1 METRWNYVILWTAL
15 CIASGSSNMLPVFTQ
30 DMNNL
35 ALSESTPV
43 GTVVY
48 TLQGSD
54 PEGLPI
60 KYSLVGTD
68 KFSVNPETGDV
79 TLDRPL
85 DREVEDTIKF
95 LVSIE
100 EEDPERVHN
109 LVQSQPV
116 TVIVLD
122 ENDNPPMFKNSPYEV
137 DVPEDE
143 EVGKTLLENIQVE
156 DRDSVG
162 DSLEVG
168 CVPSEQ
174 WPEACETFEVVVLN
188 SSAHQ
193 YTGALV
199 LRKPLNYNERQFY
212 QYQLYATDGTLN
224 STAHVE
230 IKVLDVQNSPPVFS
244 AALSAALPEDAPVGT
259 LVLTV
264 KARDADRAQPRNVV
278 LELVTNPLDFFLLD
292 SQTGELR
299 TAKPLDREALADPS
313 SPLNL
318 TVRATE
324 VVNGAPLISPLTSS
338 LATLTVT
345 IKDVNDEPPRF
356 NRREY
361 SVDIPETLPP
371 GTPLPNL
378 DMVVTDTDVGLNSVF
393 TLRLSDEMGAFIVEP
408 STATGSA
415 SVTLRLNSSLDYEDP
430 NQRKFILEV
439 IAEELHTSPRLSSKA
454 SVTISLTDV
463 NDNAPQ
469 FADEP
474 YSATVAESAPAGTR
488 VASVRATDRDTG
500 RFGTEGIVYQLSGNG
515 AELFRVDN
523 RSGLITVA
531 PCPTPGQAPCLD
543 YETRKDYFLQ
553 YKATDDDGL
562 GQMTVVSLQISLVD
576 SNDNPPVFHTPVY
589 KASIDEDA
597 VKFEPELQVQARDVD
612 ATSDIRYSIIGPA
625 SHPFWIDPISGKI
638 SVRDHAGGVEPPE
651 DSNKI
656 YLTVLATDGVHN
668 ATCRVEIAVRDV
680 NNHAPVFDT
689 DKYDA
694 DISEDAPIGTEVAA
708 VRATDLDSGVNS
720 ELRYWIQKGALD
732 AFAIHNDTG
741 VVTVAAKLD
750 YDKRNTYRIQIVAT
764 DLGIPSLTGTT
775 ELTVHV
781 INVNDKK
788 PYFTPGI
795 QRAEVSADAELG
807 AAVHRLIAV
816 DPDITDN
823 GELRYELADKVIR
836 AVDKNGKEVTDEGIF
851 GSWFAVQPNGTV
863 VVSQKLDRSRA
874 AVLTLP
880 VRVTDASA
888 PTLQQADGELII
900 TIVDVNRHAPVF
912 SQPSYLESMVEEQP
926 IGTVLNTYTATDRE
940 TPVQAIVIHPPSPYF
955 TIDNATGVV
964 KTAARID
971 YEKIHSINFTLI
983 AYDSGVPQ
991 LSTAAGVTVTV
1002 RNANDEEPVFAAAA
1016 YDAAVLEHAG
1026 AGTSVITVSAVD
1038 KDEDEFGEVT
1048 YSLSG
1053 DSANQFSIDPHSG
1066 VITVAEGAV
1075 LDREVAGDVWL
1086 RAIASDNAPAHV
1098 RRTSSVPFSID
1109 PDSGVITVAEGAVL
1123 DREVAGDVWLRA
1135 IASDNAPAH
1144 VRRTSS
1150 VPFSID
1156 PDSGVI
1162 TVAEGA
1168 VLDREVAGDVWLRA
1182 IASDNAPAHVRRTS
1196 SVPVHIKILDIND
1209 HPPVFSQKVYKSTI
1223 AENLQLNPP
1232 AAILQVLADDKD
1244 EGLNGKIQ
1252 YSIVEQSEPVEN
1264 LQLYPPAA
1272 ILQVLADDKD
1282 EGLNGKIQYSIV
1294 EQSEPAAILQG
1305 LADDKDE
1312 GLNGKIQYSIVEQSE
1327 PGVFTVDPNSGIIYP
1342 AKPVTGNTSYQL
1354 TVSARDGAGRGPHS
1368 DTARVDISVLS
1379 VNRHSPVFTQPPS
1392 QLRQLEIPENAAQ
1405 SDYLITTIKAT
1416 DEDSGENG
1424 RVSYFLKVDNQNVG
1438 ETAEFSLDSDT
1449 GELRTKTFLDREHK
1463 AEYQLVIAAVD
1474 NGTPAQFESL
1484 RLLTVVLVDDN
1495 DNAPRFAQ
1503 PSYQFSI
1510 KENLLPGV
1518 IIGTVKATDKD
1529 SGENGKVYYHVLE
1542 GNQEGAFTVDRT
1554 QGIIRANISF
1564 DREKQSEYSFTVYAS
1579 NNPILEHAAAILNS
1593 VDNATDGQ
1601 EPSVAGVK
1609 IRVLD
1614 ENDNEPKFQHKIYYA
1629 GIKHTAR
1636 VNEPV
1641 ISVIAEDPDL
1651 DENGT
1656 IVYMVAASNLYKFQ
1670 ASQSSGSVVPSPF
1683 NISQDGI
1690 LMTAHYMAEYNQDR
1704 FVLDIIAQELAPPH
1718 RQAKAQVYV
1727 WIIDRSSL
1735 IRMVVSRSC
1744 AAAVSGV
1751 QRRLA
1756 AAANAL
1762 LVPGRRLPLVQ
1773 ADRRYDD
1780 CCAAA
1785 VSGVQRRLAAA
1796 ANALLV
1802 PGRRLPLVQA
1812 DRRYDDWCEIHLH
1825 AVDPATY
1832 QVLKVE
1838 NVLETIDSK
1847 YDELKDV
1854 YQEYGVETL
1863 IAASATS
1870 KAPDSFDPALAALIA
1885 LLIVLFTGIVTFI
1898 VVCACLK
1905 HWVIP
1910 PPSLQSSKGDSLARR
1925 RILEE
1930 LSTTENPLWLETKL
1944 RPYEEQELT
1953 MNVFG
1958 DQPDQPPADPAPT
1971 DNTYATIQGSRT
1983 TERFGDYATLGGDS
1997 PTPLEAALGFQGS
2010 TFKPPSPDTPEP
2022 PPRPS
2027 GLGVL

>member
-1 METRWNYVILWTAL
+1 HNVFVSPLVLQEVLRLQCSLPSVLTKKVNFLFA
-15 CIASGSSNMLPVFTQ
+15 GSTNMLPVFTQ

-43 GTVVY
+43 GTIVY
-48 TLQGSD
+48 KLQGTD
-54 PEGLPI
+54 PEGLP
-60 KYSLVGTD
+60 
-68 KFSVNPETGDV
+68 
-79 TLDRPL
+79 
-85 DREVEDTIKF
+85 VEDTIKF

-100 EEDPERVHN
+100 DEDPLKVQN
-109 LVQSQPV
+109 LVQSQP
-116 TVIVLD
+116 
-122 ENDNPPMFKNSPYEV
+122 SPYEV
-137 DVPEDE
+137 NVPEDE
-143 EVGKTLLENIQVE
+143 VVGKTLLDNILVE

-162 DSLEVG
+162 DNLEVG

-174 WPEACETFEVVVLN
+174 WPEACETFEVVALN

-199 LRKPLNYNERQFY
+199 LKKPLNYNEQQFY
-212 QYQLYATDGTLN
+212 QYQLYATDGSLN

-230 IKVLDVQNSPPVFS
+230 IKVVDVQNSPPVFS
-244 AALSAALPEDAPVGT
+244 GALSGALAEDAPVGT
-259 LVLTV
+259 LALTI

-292 SQTGELR
+292 RNTGELR

-324 VVNGAPLISPLTSS
+324 VVNGVPVISDLTSTV
-338 LATLTVT
+338 ATVTIT

-361 SVDIPETLPP
+361 SVEIPESLPV

-408 STATGSA
+408 ATATGSA

-454 SVTISLTDV
+454 SVTVSLTDV

-469 FADEP
+469 FAEEP
-474 YSATVAESAPAGTR
+474 YSATLAEAALPGTR
-488 VASVRATDRDTG
+488 VGAIRATDRDTG
-500 RFGTEGIVYQLSGNG
+500 RFGTEGIVYELSGNG

-523 RSGLITVA
+523 RSGVITVA
-531 PCPTPGQAPCLD
+531 PCDTPGLAPCLD

-553 YKATDDDGL
+553 YKATDDDGA
-562 GQMTVVSLQISLVD
+562 GQNTVVSLQISLSD
-576 SNDNPPVFHTPVY
+576 SNDNPPVFHT
-589 KASIDEDA
+589 A
-597 VKFEPELQVQARDVD
+597 
-612 ATSDIRYSIIGPA
+612 
-625 SHPFWIDPISGKI
+625 
-638 SVRDHAGGVEPPE
+638 
-651 DSNKI
+651 
-656 YLTVLATDGVHN
+656 ATDGVHN
-668 ATCRVEIAVRDV
+668 ATCKVEITVRDV

-720 ELRYWIQKGALD
+720 ELKYWIQKGALD
-732 AFAIHNDTG
+732 SFAIHNDTG
-741 VVTVAAKLD
+741 VVTVSSKLD

-788 PYFTPGI
+788 PYFTPPI
-795 QRAEVSADAELG
+795 QRAEVSADVELG
-807 AAVHRLIAV
+807 VIVHNLIAV
-816 DPDITDN
+816 DPDIVDN
-823 GELRYELADKVIR
+823 GSLVFTMGDKVIR
-836 AVDKNGKEVTDEGIF
+836 AVDKNGKEVSDEGIF
-851 GSWFAVQPNGTV
+851 GSWFTVQPNGSV
-863 VVSQKLDRSRA
+863 VVSQRLDRSRA
-874 AVLTLP
+874 AVVTLP
-880 VRVTDASA
+880 VAVTDASA
-888 PTLQQADGELII
+888 PTLQRADGELII

-912 SQPSYLESMVEEQP
+912 SQPSYLASILEEQP
-926 IGTVLNTYTATDRE
+926 AGTVLDTYTATDRE
-940 TPVQAIVIHPPSPYF
+940 TPVQAIVIQPPNPYF
-955 TIDNATGVV
+955 VIDNVTGVV
-964 KTAARID
+964 KVAQRID
-971 YEKIHSINFTLI
+971 YEKVHSINFTLV
-983 AYDSGVPQ
+983 AYDGGVPQ
-991 LSTAAGVTVTV
+991 LSTAAGVTVQV
-1002 RNANDEEPVFAAAA
+1002 LNANDEEPVFASSA
-1016 YDAAVLEHAG
+1016 YDGVVAEHAEG
-1026 AGTSVITVSAVD
+1026 GTSVLTVSAVD
-1038 KDEDEFGEVT
+1038 KDEGEFGEVT

-1053 DSANQFSIDPHSG
+1053 DSANLFNIDPKTG
-1066 VITVAEGAV
+1066 IITVAEGAV
-1075 LDREVAGDVWL
+1075 IDREVAGDLYL
-1086 RAIASDNAPAHV
+1086 RAVASDNAPAHV
-1098 RRTSSVPFSID
+1098 RRSTSVP
-1109 PDSGVITVAEGAVL
+1109 
-1123 DREVAGDVWLRA
+1123 
-1135 IASDNAPAH
+1135 
-1144 VRRTSS
+1144 
-1150 VPFSID
+1150 
-1156 PDSGVI
+1156 
-1162 TVAEGA
+1162 
-1168 VLDREVAGDVWLRA
+1168 
-1182 IASDNAPAHVRRTS
+1182 
-1196 SVPVHIKILDIND
+1196 
-1209 HPPVFSQKVYKSTI
+1209 KVYKSTI

-1232 AAILQVLADDKD
+1232 AAILQVLAEDKD
-1244 EGLNGKIQ
+1244 EGVNGKIE
-1252 YSIVEQSEPVEN
+1252 YKIIEQSE
-1264 LQLYPPAA
+1264 A
-1272 ILQVLADDKD
+1272 
-1282 EGLNGKIQYSIV
+1282 
-1294 EQSEPAAILQG
+1294 
-1305 LADDKDE
+1305 
-1312 GLNGKIQYSIVEQSE
+1312 
-1327 PGVFTVDPNSGIIYP
+1327 GVFTVDPWSGIISP
-1342 AKPVTGNTSYQL
+1342 ARAVRGDASYTL
-1354 TVSARDGAGRGPHS
+1354 TVAARDGAGTGPHQ
-1368 DTARVDISVLS
+1368 DTARVDIAVLS
-1379 VNRHSPVFTQPPS
+1379 VNRHSPVFVQPPTDVRH
-1392 QLRQLEIPENAAQ
+1392 LDIPENAAQ

-1424 RVSYFLKVDNQNVG
+1424 RVSYYLKVDNQNVG
-1438 ETAEFSLDSDT
+1438 ETPEFSLDPDT

-1484 RLLTVVLVDDN
+1484 RLLAVVLVDDN
-1495 DNAPRFAQ
+1495 DNAPRF
-1503 PSYQFSI
+1503 PSPVYQFTI

-1554 QGIIRANISF
+1554 QGVIRANISF
-1564 DREKQSEYSFTVYAS
+1564 DS

-1593 VDNATDGQ
+1593 VDNNTDGVD
-1601 EPSVAGVK
+1601 PSVAAVRV
-1609 IRVLD
+1609 RVLD
-1614 ENDNEPKFQHKIYYA
+1614 ENDNEPKFQQKIYYA

-1641 ISVIAEDPDL
+1641 ISVVAEDPDL

-1656 IVYMVAASNLYKFQ
+1656 LVYMVAASNLYKFG

-1683 NISQDGI
+1683 NISQEGI

-1718 RQAKAQVYV
+1718 RQAKAQVYI
-1727 WIIDRSSL
+1727 WIIDRSAL
-1735 IRMVVSRSC
+1735 IRMVVSRRC
-1744 AAAVSGV
+1744 GAGLGV
-1751 QRRLA
+1751 QRALGA
-1756 AAANAL
+1756 AAAAL
-1762 LVPGRRLPLVQ
+1762 LVPGRTLPLVH
-1773 ADRRYDD
+1773 
-1780 CCAAA
+1780 
-1785 VSGVQRRLAAA
+1785 
-1796 ANALLV
+1796 
-1802 PGRRLPLVQA
+1802 A

-1825 AVDPATY
+1825 AVDPNTY
-1832 QVLKVE
+1832 QVLPVE
-1838 NVLETIDSK
+1838 KVLETIDSK
-1847 YDELKDV
+1847 YDQLKDV

-1953 MNVFG
+1953 MN
-1958 DQPDQPPADPAPT
+1958 T

>member
-1 METRWNYVILWTAL
+1 METRWELIVIWAAL
-15 CIASGSSNMLPVFTQ
+15 CVVSGSANMLPYFTQ

-48 TLQGSD
+48 TLQGVD
-54 PEGLPI
+54 PDGLPM

-68 KFSVNPETGDV
+68 KFSVDPSTGEV

-100 EEDPERVHN
+100 DQDPDGVQN

-122 ENDNPPMFKNSPYEV
+122 ENDNPPIFKNSPYEV

-143 EVGKTLLENIQVE
+143 VVGTTILRNIQVE
-156 DRDSVG
+156 DKDYVG
-162 DSLEVG
+162 DNLEVG
-168 CVPSEQ
+168 CVPNEQ
-174 WPEACETFEVVVLN
+174 WPEACETFEIVTLN
-188 SSAHQ
+188 STAHQ
-193 YTGALV
+193 YSGALV

-212 QYQLYATDGTLN
+212 QYQLYATDGSLN

-230 IKVLDVQNSPPVFS
+230 IKVVDVQNSPPVFS
-244 AALSAALPEDAPVGT
+244 GSLSAALAEDAAVGA
-259 LVLTV
+259 LALRLR
-264 KARDADRAQPRNVV
+264 ARDADRAAPRPV
-278 LELVTNPLDFFLLD
+278 LLDLVTNPLDFFLLD

-324 VVNGAPLISPLTSS
+324 IVNGVPLISDLTST
-338 LATLTVT
+338 LATVTIT

-361 SVDIPETLPP
+361 SVDIPESLPS
-371 GTPLPNL
+371 GTPIPNL

-393 TLRLSDEMGAFIVEP
+393 SLRLSDEMGAFIVEP
-408 STATGSA
+408 ATATGSA

-439 IAEELHTSPRLSSKA
+439 IAEEVHTSPKLWSKA
-454 SVTISLTDV
+454 SVTVSLWDV

-469 FADEP
+469 FPDEP
-474 YSATVAESAPAGTR
+474 YSCSVAEAAPAGAR
-488 VASVRATDRDTG
+488 VAAVRATDRDTG
-500 RFGTEGIVYQLSGNG
+500 RYGTEGIVYELSGNG

-523 RSGLITVA
+523 RSGIISVA
-531 PCPTPGQAPCLD
+531 PCDTPGKAPCLD
-543 YETRKDYFLQ
+543 YEDRKDYFLQ
-553 YKATDDDGL
+553 YKATDDDGA
-562 GQMTVVSLQISLVD
+562 GQVTVVSLQISLTD
-576 SNDNPPVFHTPVY
+576 SNDNPPVFNTPVY

-597 VKFEPELQVQARDVD
+597 VKFEPELQVQARDID
-612 ATSDIRYSIIGPA
+612 ATSDIRYSIVSPDT
-625 SHPFWIDPISGKI
+625 HPFWIDPINGKI
-638 SVRDHAGGVEPPE
+638 SVRADTGGVTPPK
-651 DSNKI
+651 DTNKI
-656 YLTVLATDGVHN
+656 MLTVLATDGVHN
-668 ATCRVEIAVRDV
+668 TTCRVEIAVRDV

-708 VRATDLDSGVNS
+708 VRATDLDSGINS
-720 ELRYWIQKGALD
+720 ELKYWIQKGALD

-741 VVTVAAKLD
+741 VVIVSSKLD

-788 PYFTPGI
+788 PYFTPSI

-807 AAVHRLIAV
+807 ALVHNLEAV

-823 GELRYELADKVIR
+823 GQLVFEMGDRVIR
-836 AVDKNGKEVTDEGIF
+836 AVDNNGKEVSDEGIF
-851 GSWFAVQPNGTV
+851 GSWFSVLSNGSVT
-863 VVSQKLDRSRA
+863 VSQKLDRSRA

-900 TIVDVNRHAPVF
+900 TLVDVNRHAPVF
-912 SQPSYLESMVEEQP
+912 TQPSYLESLPEDQP
-926 IGTVLNTYTATDRE
+926 PGSPLATFSATDADG
-940 TPVQAIVIHPPSPYF
+940 PIAAIVIHPPSPYF
-955 TIDNATGVV
+955 EIDNVTGLV
-964 KTAARID
+964 KTSQRID
-971 YEKIHSINFTLI
+971 YEKVHSINFTLI

-991 LSTAAGVTVTV
+991 LSTSAGVTVHIV
-1002 RNANDEEPVFAAAA
+1002 NVNDEEPVFAASA
-1016 YDAAVLEHAG
+1016 YDAAVPEHSPV
-1026 AGTSVITVSAVD
+1026 GTSVLTVTAVD
-1038 KDEDEFGEVT
+1038 KDEGEFGEIT

-1053 DSANQFSIDPHSG
+1053 NLSSLFTIDPITG
-1066 VITVAEGAV
+1066 VITVADGNI
-1075 LDREVAGDVWL
+1075 DREVTTDIWL
-1086 RAIASDNAPAHV
+1086 RAVAADHAPAHV
-1098 RRTSSVPFSID
+1098 RRT
-1109 PDSGVITVAEGAVL
+1109 T
-1123 DREVAGDVWLRA
+1123 
-1135 IASDNAPAH
+1135 
-1144 VRRTSS
+1144 
-1150 VPFSID
+1150 
-1156 PDSGVI
+1156 
-1162 TVAEGA
+1162 
-1168 VLDREVAGDVWLRA
+1168 
-1182 IASDNAPAHVRRTS
+1182 
-1196 SVPVHIKILDIND
+1196 SVPVHIKIQDIND
-1209 HPPVFSQKVYKSTI
+1209 HSPVFSQKVYKSTI

-1244 EGLNGKIQ
+1244 EGLNGKIE
-1252 YSIVEQSEPVEN
+1252 YR
-1264 LQLYPPAA
+1264 
-1272 ILQVLADDKD
+1272 
-1282 EGLNGKIQYSIV
+1282 
-1294 EQSEPAAILQG
+1294 
-1305 LADDKDE
+1305 
-1312 GLNGKIQYSIVEQSE
+1312 IVEQSE
-1327 PGVFTVDPNSGIIYP
+1327 PGVFTVDPSNGIIYP
-1342 AKPVTGNTSYQL
+1342 AKPVTGNTSYHL
-1354 TVSARDGAGRGPHS
+1354 TVAATDEAGAGPHV

-1379 VNRHSPVFTQPPS
+1379 VNRHSPVFTHPPPE
-1392 QLRQLEIPENAAQ
+1392 QRQLEIPENAAQ
-1405 SDYLITTIKAT
+1405 ADYLITVIKAT

-1424 RVSYFLKVDNQNVG
+1424 RVSYYLKVDNQNVG
-1438 ETAEFSLDSDT
+1438 ETPEFSLDPDS
-1449 GELRTKTFLDREHK
+1449 GELRTKTFLDREHM

-1484 RLLTVVLVDDN
+1484 RLLTVVLADDDDN
-1495 DNAPRFAQ
+1495 TPKFSS
-1503 PSYQFSI
+1503 PLYQFSI
-1510 KENLLPGV
+1510 RENLLPGV
-1518 IIGTVKATDKD
+1518 IVGTVKATDKD
-1529 SGENGKVYYHVLE
+1529 SGDNGKVYYHVLE

-1554 QGIIRANISF
+1554 QGVIRANVSF
-1564 DREKQSEYSFTVYAS
+1564 DREKQSDYTFTVYAS
-1579 NNPILEHAAAILNS
+1579 NNPILEHAAAILNTI
-1593 VDNATDGQ
+1593 DNATDGQ
-1601 EPSVAGVK
+1601 EPSVSVVRVK
-1609 IRVLD
+1609 VLD
-1614 ENDNEPKFQHKIYYA
+1614 ENDNEPKFQEKVYYA

-1636 VNEPV
+1636 INEP
-1641 ISVIAEDPDL
+1641 IIPVIAEDPDL
-1651 DENGT
+1651 EENGT
-1656 IVYMVAASNLYKFQ
+1656 LVYMVAASNLYKFG

-1683 NISQDGI
+1683 NISQDGV
-1690 LMTAHYMAEYNQDR
+1690 LTTAHYMAEYNQDR

-1735 IRMVVSRSC
+1735 LRMVVSRSC
-1744 AAAVSGV
+1744 AAAGPGAA
-1751 QRRLA
+1751 RRLA
-1756 AAANAL
+1756 GAAAAL

-1773 ADRRYDD
+1773 ADTK
-1780 CCAAA
+1780 
-1785 VSGVQRRLAAA
+1785 
-1796 ANALLV
+1796 
-1802 PGRRLPLVQA
+1802 
-1812 DRRYDDWCEIHLH
+1812 YDDWCEIHLH
-1825 AVDPATY
+1825 AVDPKTY
-1832 QVLKVE
+1832 QVLPVE
-1838 NVLETIDSK
+1838 KVLEAIDSK

-1863 IAASATS
+1863 IAASAAST
-1870 KAPDSFDPALAALIA
+1870 APDSFDPALAALIA

-1958 DQPDQPPADPAPT
+1958 DQNEQPPAEPAPT

>member
-1 METRWNYVILWTAL
+1 METRWSFTIIWAAV
-15 CIASGSSNMLPVFTQ
+15 CFASGSTNMLPVFTQ

-43 GTVVY
+43 GTMVY
-48 TLQGSD
+48 RLQGTD
-54 PEGLPI
+54 PEGLPLT
-60 KYSLVGTD
+60 YSLVGTD
-68 KFSVNPETGDV
+68 KFSVDPVTGDV
-79 TLDRPL
+79 TLKKPL
-85 DREVEDTIKF
+85 DREMEDTIKF

-100 EEDPERVHN
+100 DEDPAKEQN

-143 EVGKTLLENIQVE
+143 EVGKTLLDNILVE

-174 WPEACETFEVVVLN
+174 WPEACETFEVVALN

-199 LRKPLNYNERQFY
+199 LKKPLNYNERQFY

-224 STAHVE
+224 SSTHIE
-230 IKVLDVQNSPPVFS
+230 IKVVDVQNTPPVFS
-244 AALSAALPEDAPVGT
+244 GSLSAALAEDAPVGT
-259 LVLTV
+259 LALTV
-264 KARDADRAQPRNVV
+264 HARDADRARPRPVL

-324 VVNGAPLISPLTSS
+324 LVNGVPVISDLTST
-338 LATLTVT
+338 LATVTIT

-361 SVDIPETLPP
+361 FVEIPESLPVE
-371 GTPLPNL
+371 TPLPNL

-415 SVTLRLNSSLDYEDP
+415 SVTLRLNSTLDYEDP

-454 SVTISLTDV
+454 SVTISLLDV

-469 FADEP
+469 FPDEP
-474 YSATVAESAPAGTR
+474 YSATVAEAAPAGTR
-488 VASVRATDRDTG
+488 VATVRATDRDTG
-500 RFGTEGIVYQLSGNG
+500 RFGTEGIVYELSGNG
-515 AELFRVDN
+515 AELFQVDR

-531 PCPTPGQAPCLD
+531 PCATPGTAPCLD

-553 YKATDDDGL
+553 YKATDDDGA
-562 GQMTVVSLQISLVD
+562 GQMTVVSLQISLTD

-597 VKFEPELQVQARDVD
+597 VKFEPELQVQARDID
-612 ATSDIRYSIIGPA
+612 ATSDIRYSIIDPPT
-625 SHPFWIDPISGKI
+625 HPFSIDPINGKI
-638 SVRDHAGGVEPPE
+638 SVEAGGVTPPE

-656 YLTVLATDGVHN
+656 LLTVLATDGVHN
-668 ATCRVEIAVRDV
+668 ATCKVEIAVRDV
-680 NNHAPVFDT
+680 NNHPPVFDT
-689 DKYDA
+689 DRYNA

-708 VRATDLDSGVNS
+708 VRATDLDSGMNS
-720 ELRYWIQKGALD
+720 ELKYWIQKGALD
-732 AFAIHNDTG
+732 SFAIHNDTG
-741 VVTVAAKLD
+741 VVTVSSKLD
-750 YDKRNTYRIQIVAT
+750 YDKRNTYTIQIVAT

-775 ELTVHV
+775 ELTVNV

-788 PYFTPGI
+788 PFFTPSI

-807 AAVHRLIAV
+807 YVVHTLVAD

-823 GELRYELADKVIR
+823 ASLVFNMGDKVIR
-836 AVDKNGKEVTDEGIF
+836 AVDKNGKEVSDEGIF
-851 GSWFAVQPNGTV
+851 GSWFTVQPNGTV
-863 VVSQKLDRSRA
+863 IVTQKLDRSRA

-880 VRVTDASA
+880 VTVTDATA
-888 PTLQQADGELII
+888 ATLQEADGELII
-900 TIVDVNRHAPVF
+900 TIVDVNRFAPVF
-912 SQPSYLESMVEEQP
+912 SQPSYLESMAEEQP
-926 IGTVLNTYTATDRE
+926 VGTVLNTYVATDRD
-940 TPVQAIVIHPPSPYF
+940 TAVQATLIHPPSPYF
-955 TIDNATGVV
+955 TIDNVTGVV
-964 KTAARID
+964 KTAQRLD
-971 YEKIHSINFTLI
+971 YEKLHSINFTLV

-991 LSTAAGVTVTV
+991 LSTSAGVTVLL
-1002 RNANDEEPVFAAAA
+1002 RNVNDEDPVFVAAA
-1016 YDAAVLEHAG
+1016 YDAAVTEHSP
-1026 AGTSVITVSAVD
+1026 AGTSVLTVTAVD

-1053 DSANQFSIDPHSG
+1053 DSSEQFAIDPQTG
-1066 VITVAEGAV
+1066 VITVAEGAS
-1075 LDREVAGDVWL
+1075 LDREVTADVWL
-1086 RAIASDNAPAHV
+1086 RAIASDNAPAHL
-1098 RRTSSVPFSID
+1098 RRST
-1109 PDSGVITVAEGAVL
+1109 
-1123 DREVAGDVWLRA
+1123 
-1135 IASDNAPAH
+1135 
-1144 VRRTSS
+1144 
-1150 VPFSID
+1150 
-1156 PDSGVI
+1156 
-1162 TVAEGA
+1162 
-1168 VLDREVAGDVWLRA
+1168 
-1182 IASDNAPAHVRRTS
+1182 

-1209 HPPVFSQKVYKSTI
+1209 HAPIFSQNVYKSTI

-1232 AAILQVLADDKD
+1232 AAILQVLAEDKD
-1244 EGLNGKIQ
+1244 EGLNGKIA
-1252 YSIVEQSEPVEN
+1252 YR
-1264 LQLYPPAA
+1264 
-1272 ILQVLADDKD
+1272 
-1282 EGLNGKIQYSIV
+1282 
-1294 EQSEPAAILQG
+1294 
-1305 LADDKDE
+1305 
-1312 GLNGKIQYSIVEQSE
+1312 IVEQSE
-1327 PGVFTVDPNSGIIYP
+1327 PGVFTVNPQSGIIYP
-1342 AKPVTGNTSYQL
+1342 SKPVTGNTSYHL
-1354 TVSARDGAGRGPHS
+1354 TVMAQDEAGAGPHS
-1368 DTARVDISVLS
+1368 DIARVDITVLS
-1379 VNRHSPVFTQPPS
+1379 VNRHSPVFTHPPPE
-1392 QLRQLEIPENAAQ
+1392 QRQLEIPENAAQ
-1405 SDYLITTIKAT
+1405 SDYLITTIKAV

-1438 ETAEFSLDSDT
+1438 ETPEFSLDKDT

-1474 NGTPAQFESL
+1474 NGTPAKFESL

-1495 DNAPRFAQ
+1495 DNAPMFAS
-1503 PSYQFSI
+1503 PLHQFSVN
-1510 KENLLPGV
+1510 ENLPPGV
-1518 IIGTVKATDKD
+1518 IVGTVKATDKD

-1554 QGIIRANISF
+1554 QGTIRANISF
-1564 DREKQSEYSFTVYAS
+1564 DREKQSDYTLTIYAS

-1593 VDNATDGQ
+1593 VDNATDGH
-1601 EPSVAGVK
+1601 EPSVTVVRVK
-1609 IRVLD
+1609 VKD
-1614 ENDNEPKFQHKIYYA
+1614 DNDNEPKFQHKVYYA
-1629 GIKHTAR
+1629 GIKHTAL
-1636 VNEPV
+1636 VNEPI

-1651 DENGT
+1651 GENGT
-1656 IVYMVAASNLYKFQ
+1656 LVYMVAASNLYKFGD
-1670 ASQSSGSVVPSPF
+1670 SQSSGSVVPSPF

-1704 FVLDIIAQELAPPH
+1704 FVLDIIAQEVAPPQ
-1718 RQAKAQVYV
+1718 RRATAQVYV

-1735 IRMVVSRSC
+1735 IRMVVSRGCST
-1744 AAAVSGV
+1744 ALGGV
-1751 QRRLA
+1751 TRRLA
-1756 AAANAL
+1756 SA
-1762 LVPGRRLPLVQ
+1762 
-1773 ADRRYDD
+1773 
-1780 CCAAA
+1780 
-1785 VSGVQRRLAAA
+1785 SS
-1796 ANALLV
+1796 ALLV

-1825 AVDPATY
+1825 AVDPTTY
-1832 QVLKVE
+1832 QVLPVE
-1838 NVLETIDSK
+1838 KVLETIDSK

-1958 DQPDQPPADPAPT
+1958 DQNEQPPAEPAPT

-1983 TERFGDYATLGGDS
+1983 TERFGDYATLGNDS

-2027 GLGVL
+2027 GLGIL